1 MSRKGKLTTA
11 EHVELGRLLK
21 RVRRD
26 LHDAAVMCRRYGR
39 LSGELFDLADAIPT
53 GWLETRLVEL
63 VGADGVV
70 DGKSV
75 RDVYRGEGEN
85 DG

>member
-1 MSRKGKLTTA
+1 MGKLTPA
-11 EHVELGRLLK
+11 QHVEVGRLLK
-21 RVRRD
+21 CARRD

-39 LSGELFDLADAIPT
+39 LSRELFEVADAIPT

-63 VGADGVV
+63 VGADGVI

-75 RDVYRGEGEN
+75 RDVYRGEEA